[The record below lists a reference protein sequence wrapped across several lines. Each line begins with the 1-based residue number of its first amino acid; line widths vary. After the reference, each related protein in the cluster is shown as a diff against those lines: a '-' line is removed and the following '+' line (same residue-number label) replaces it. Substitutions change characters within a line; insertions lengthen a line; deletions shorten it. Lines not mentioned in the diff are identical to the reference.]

1 MVEERSLSD
10 AELDAA
16 LSEAFAID
24 PSAEFVARVRRRVAD
39 EPSTDRRVRLF
50 ALAAAVCA
58 VATVFVVIMLKRTPV
73 VEPGAV
79 RTATAVDRT
88 HPALPAAS
96 AVAAVS
102 DRPVARAR
110 RASARELRATPVE
123 RRTLPDTPH
132 VLIPV
137 AEQQALRRLFERPPT
152 AVLRF
157 AQQVDAMEV
166 AGITIPPLNIDPL
179 SPQIEDGGHQ

>member
-16 LSEAFAID
+16 LSEVFAID
-24 PSAEFVARVRRRVAD
+24 TSAEFVARVRRRVAD
-39 EPSTDRRVRLF
+39 EPSTDRRARLF

-58 VATVFVVIMLKRTPV
+58 VATVFVVIMSKRTV

-88 HPALPAAS
+88 HPTLPDAS

-102 DRPVARAR
+102 DRPAARAR
-110 RASARELRATPVE
+110 RASARELRAKPVE
-123 RRTLPDTPH
+123 RRMLPDTPD

-137 AEQQALRRLFERPPT
+137 AEQQALRRLFERTPT

-157 AQQVDAMEV
+157 AQEVDAIDV